1 VSAPTPP
8 RIIRANGAGPERIE
22 LAGGVACW
30 YTRRCPGRPE
40 ERQNEDALLLAETA
54 EGAVLAIADGAGGQA
69 GSERAAEVAL
79 AALAA
84 ALQNEEGALRE
95 RILAGVEAANLAVRD
110 LRVGAGATLAL
121 VQIAPEYLRSY
132 HAGDSRVLLF
142 GQRGKRKFASLDHSP
157 VGYAVEA
164 GVLREGE
171 ALHHEERHFVSNLM
185 GADGFRLDMSGR
197 LVMARHDTLL
207 IASDGL
213 IDNLTSDEIVD
224 LARRG
229 PIKRAVERL
238 ASLATHRMGNPE
250 SAKPSKP
257 DDLTLLLYRRKAP
270 RPPEAPPSAPA

>member
-1 VSAPTPP
+1 MSVTGLPGLV
-8 RIIRANGAGPERIE
+8 RANEVGPE
-22 LAGGVACW
+22 LVTFAGGTACW
-30 YTRRCPGRPE
+30 FTRRCPGRSE
-40 ERQNEDALLLAETA
+40 ERQNEDALLLIEAED
-54 EGAVLAIADGAGGQA
+54 GAVLAVADGAGGQP

-79 AALAA
+79 KALARA
-84 ALQNEEGALRE
+84 IRTEEGTLRE
-95 RILAGVEAANLAVRD
+95 RILAGVEASNRAVRN

-121 VQIAPEYLRSY
+121 VQVAQDGLRSY

-157 VGYAVEA
+157 VAYAVEA

-185 GADGFRLDMSGR
+185 GAEGFRLDMSGR
-197 LVMARHDTLL
+197 LTMAMRDTLL

-213 IDNLTSDEIVD
+213 IDNLTSDEIVEI
-224 LARRG
+224 ARSG
-229 PIKRAVERL
+229 PLPRAVERL

-257 DDLTLLLYRRKAP
+257 DDLTVLLYRR
-270 RPPEAPPSAPA
+270 